1 MIRSIPGFDPAAPI
15 IVIDIG
21 NSTIEMATW
30 ADSQLR
36 TPLAVALEDREAFDQ
51 AFDAHAQEMPNGR
64 VPAAA
69 IASVNSKALAW
80 VQERVE
86 ERIDQNALVIGKNM
100 ALPMETALKDSD
112 SVGVDRL
119 CAAAAAYEAVQASCV
134 VVDLGTAVT
143 VDLVDDDGV
152 FRGGAILPGLS
163 LQLRSLH
170 EHTAALP
177 LVNVALPDRAFG
189 RNTTEAI
196 QNGVCRG
203 LIGAI
208 RILVE
213 GYAAELNRWPQV
225 IATGGDLE
233 FLGAHCDFLDTQVK
247 QLALRGVGVSYQK
260 HLEAHGV

>member
-1 MIRSIPGFDPAAPI
+1 MIRSIPEFNPKAPI

-36 TPLAVALEDREAFDQ
+36 TPLAVAMEDRKAFEK

-64 VPAAA
+64 VAAAA

-100 ALPMETALKDSD
+100 ALPMETALKDPD

-119 CAAAAAYEAVQASCV
+119 CAAAAAYETVQSSCV

-143 VDLVDDDGV
+143 VDLVDDEGV
-152 FRGGAILPGLS
+152 FRGGAILPGLA
-163 LQLRSLH
+163 LQLRALH

-177 LVNVALPDRAFG
+177 LVNVALPDHAVG

-203 LIGAI
+203 LAGAI

-213 GYAAELNRWPQV
+213 GYAAELNRWPHV
-225 IATGGDLE
+225 IATGGDLDFFGE
-233 FLGAHCDFLDTQVK
+233 YCDFLDTQVK

-260 HLEAHGV
+260 HLAGHDV